1 MDENDKRN
9 QNDEIIL
16 KEELDIN
23 LNDLFTIDFKNLKL
37 FLTTILKN
45 QNKLSQK
52 MNIIESNINDK
63 DKKID
68 KNFSLLNKKI
78 KTIENNYELNS
89 SKLNNLQK
97 GLEDQIKKEE
107 DDKKE
112 LEEKEKTDLD
122 RHKEEPEYLITNS
135 NLEIISNKKSEIA
148 SNESLNA
155 TQQNIERDKE
165 KTTEG
170 RDEDNINKEMEKEME
185 KEIKKDFNIKD
196 IKTEM
201 KSKLDQIEKANEK
214 KNKKAKKNNTIPEEE
229 SNIKSD
235 FIEEE
240 ELKDSLEIKKKP
252 KKEQNLIS
260 SDKNIFDPYRN
271 IPTTVFNKYD
281 ELLTKFPTLLN
292 EFEQIKTR
300 INFVEKWIKT
310 EDKENRVM
318 TFKIGENNTKNVEDI
333 QYLKLLIKDL
343 QNKNINLDTENKQI
357 KKDIDDIKVKLQ
369 DINIFDALKGE
380 KFDQGN
386 IDITKALVMTLEQK
400 VFKKTGLIDEKIKYL
415 EESMNRIEN
424 DTKNVKNIAEI
435 LKLSN
440 EDIKRVIKNLEE
452 LENKNAEDNLNLL
465 NDVHNAINDIKKLKE
480 FETKASESL
489 KNNDSI
495 LEKVQSNLT
504 RNNKRLNEIEELLEE
519 YEPQSPGVD
528 KGQFQRM
535 KNELNESIKDLKRK
549 NLDIDKEIEY
559 LKKHPDLL
567 KAKEDII
574 KLQKE
579 ISVKCNKADYLD
591 LKDKFNEQGVELSN
605 LSDSIEKIQTMT
617 NKSRNEIGFL
627 LKRIENLN
635 ALQVSTRS
643 ALDSLIKKQE
653 ELLFDSSKYLEQ
665 STFNKFLIS
674 LQKEKEANEAN
685 IATINKVLKE
695 MAETIKSKSGSEDMK
710 FFEELINSKLEEL
723 KLYALRKLADKTET
737 FRNIRYLDSQIRHI
751 IDVYIKKEHKHESW
765 LIAKKPLGG
774 YSCASCESYLGE
786 LKNTKEFTPWSKYP
800 NRDDKNYR
808 YGSGFSRMLNMLNLD
823 FKNQLDS
830 IKDNA
835 YESDNEGRNSAEPKS
850 IHSHRF
856 NKNLSGANIFNSQS
870 NSRNV
875 NTNETNRNDPFPLIR
890 LNKASEKNGNE
901 YMSMDLSDNG
911 TNKINESTNLNN
923 DNLIKDDIIRKSDE
937 PHVSKIYR
945 KNKLKNI
952 EFNKKA

>member
-380 KFDQGN
+380 KIDQGN

-452 LENKNAEDNLNLL
+452 LENKKF
-465 NDVHNAINDIKKLKE
+465 IK
-480 FETKASESL
+480 
-489 KNNDSI
+489 
-495 LEKVQSNLT
+495 
-504 RNNKRLNEIEELLEE
+504 
-519 YEPQSPGVD
+519 
-528 KGQFQRM
+528 
-535 KNELNESIKDLKRK
+535 
-549 NLDIDKEIEY
+549 
-559 LKKHPDLL
+559 
-567 KAKEDII
+567 
-574 KLQKE
+574 
-579 ISVKCNKADYLD
+579 
-591 LKDKFNEQGVELSN
+591 
-605 LSDSIEKIQTMT
+605 
-617 NKSRNEIGFL
+617 
-627 LKRIENLN
+627 
-635 ALQVSTRS
+635 
-643 ALDSLIKKQE
+643 
-653 ELLFDSSKYLEQ
+653 
-665 STFNKFLIS
+665 
-674 LQKEKEANEAN
+674 
-685 IATINKVLKE
+685 
-695 MAETIKSKSGSEDMK
+695 
-710 FFEELINSKLEEL
+710 
-723 KLYALRKLADKTET
+723 
-737 FRNIRYLDSQIRHI
+737 
-751 IDVYIKKEHKHESW
+751 
-765 LIAKKPLGG
+765 
-774 YSCASCESYLGE
+774 
-786 LKNTKEFTPWSKYP
+786 
-800 NRDDKNYR
+800 
-808 YGSGFSRMLNMLNLD
+808 
-823 FKNQLDS
+823 
-830 IKDNA
+830 
-835 YESDNEGRNSAEPKS
+835 
-850 IHSHRF
+850 
-856 NKNLSGANIFNSQS
+856 
-870 NSRNV
+870 
-875 NTNETNRNDPFPLIR
+875 
-890 LNKASEKNGNE
+890 
-901 YMSMDLSDNG
+901 
-911 TNKINESTNLNN
+911 
-923 DNLIKDDIIRKSDE
+923 
-937 PHVSKIYR
+937 
-945 KNKLKNI
+945 
-952 EFNKKA
+952 

>member
-380 KFDQGN
+380 KIDQGN

-465 NDVHNAINDIKKLKE
+465 NDVHTAINDIKKLKE

-643 ALDSLIKKQE
+643 I
-653 ELLFDSSKYLEQ
+653 
-665 STFNKFLIS
+665 TF
-674 LQKEKEANEAN
+674 
-685 IATINKVLKE
+685 
-695 MAETIKSKSGSEDMK
+695 
-710 FFEELINSKLEEL
+710 
-723 KLYALRKLADKTET
+723 
-737 FRNIRYLDSQIRHI
+737 
-751 IDVYIKKEHKHESW
+751 
-765 LIAKKPLGG
+765 
-774 YSCASCESYLGE
+774 
-786 LKNTKEFTPWSKYP
+786 
-800 NRDDKNYR
+800 
-808 YGSGFSRMLNMLNLD
+808 
-823 FKNQLDS
+823 
-830 IKDNA
+830 
-835 YESDNEGRNSAEPKS
+835 
-850 IHSHRF
+850 
-856 NKNLSGANIFNSQS
+856 
-870 NSRNV
+870 
-875 NTNETNRNDPFPLIR
+875 
-890 LNKASEKNGNE
+890 
-901 YMSMDLSDNG
+901 
-911 TNKINESTNLNN
+911 
-923 DNLIKDDIIRKSDE
+923 
-937 PHVSKIYR
+937 
-945 KNKLKNI
+945 
-952 EFNKKA
+952 

>member
-1 MDENDKRN
+1 MEENDTKN

-16 KEELDIN
+16 KSELDIN

-37 FLTTILKN
+37 FLTTILTN

-52 MNIIESNINDK
+52 MNIIESNISDK
-63 DKKID
+63 DKEID
-68 KNFSLLNKKI
+68 NNFSLLNKKI
-78 KTIENNYELNS
+78 KIIENNYELNS
-89 SKLNNLQK
+89 SKINNLQK
-97 GLEDQIKKEE
+97 GLEDQIMKEG
-107 DDKKE
+107 D
-112 LEEKEKTDLD
+112 EKEKTDLEG
-122 RHKEEPEYLITNS
+122 HKEEPEYLITNS
-135 NLEIISNKKSEIA
+135 NLEIISNKKSEIG
-148 SNESLNA
+148 SNESLNSA
-155 TQQNIERDKE
+155 QQYLERDKA

-185 KEIKKDFNIKD
+185 KEIKKDFNVKD

-201 KSKLDQIEKANEK
+201 KSKLDQFEKVKEK
-214 KNKKAKKNNTIPEEE
+214 KNKIAKKNNTIPEEE

-235 FIEEE
+235 FIEED
-240 ELKDSLEIKKKP
+240 ELNDSFEIKKKP
-252 KKEQNLIS
+252 KKDQNLS
-260 SDKNIFDPYRN
+260 SSQNNYFDPYKN

-281 ELLTKFPTLLN
+281 ELLTKFPKLLN
-292 EFEQIKTR
+292 EIDLIKAR

-310 EDKENRVM
+310 EDKENRLM
-318 TFKIGENNTKNVEDI
+318 TVKLGENNTKHGEDI

-343 QNKNINLDTENKQI
+343 QNKNINLDKEIQEI
-357 KKDIDDIKVKLQ
+357 KKNIEHMKVKLQ
-369 DINIFDALKGE
+369 DINIFDALKGD

-386 IDITKALVMTLEQK
+386 IDVTKALVTTLEQK
-400 VFKKTGLIDEKIKYL
+400 FFKKTGLIDEKIKYL
-415 EESMNRIEN
+415 EESMNRLGN

-440 EDIKRVIKNLEE
+440 EDIKRVLKNLEE
-452 LENKNAEDNLNLL
+452 LENKNAEDNLNLI
-465 NDVHNAINDIKKLKE
+465 NDVHTAIQDIKKLKA

-495 LEKVQSNLT
+495 LGKVQSNLT
-504 RNNKRLNEIEELLEE
+504 RNNEKLNEIEEILED
-519 YEPQSPGVD
+519 YEPQSSGVE
-528 KGQFQRM
+528 KGQIHKL
-535 KNELNESIKDLKRK
+535 KNELNEALKDLKRK

-567 KAKEDII
+567 KTKEDII

-579 ISVKCNKADYLD
+579 LSLKCNKADYLD
-591 LKDKFNEQGVELSN
+591 LKDKFDEQGVELSN
-605 LSDSIEKIQTMT
+605 LSDNIEKLQTMS
-617 NKSRNEIGFL
+617 NKNKNEIGFL

-635 ALQVSTRS
+635 ALQISTRS
-643 ALDSLIKKQE
+643 ALDSLIKQQE
-653 ELLFDSSKYLEQ
+653 EFLFDSSKYLEQ
-665 STFNKFLIS
+665 STFNNFLITF
-674 LQKEKEANEAN
+674 QKEKEANQAN
-685 IATINKVLKE
+685 IGTINKVLKE
-695 MAETIKSKSGSEDMK
+695 MAETLKSKTGSEDMK

-723 KLYALRKLADKTET
+723 KLYSIRKLADKTET
-737 FRNIRYLDSQIRHI
+737 SRNIRYLDSQIRHI

-765 LIAKKPLGG
+765 LIAKKPMGG

-823 FKNQLDS
+823 LKNQLDS

-850 IHSHRF
+850 VHSHRF
-856 NKNLSGANIFNSQS
+856 NKNLSRANLFNSQV

-875 NTNETNRNDPFPLIR
+875 NTNETNKNEPFPPIR
-890 LNKASEKNGNE
+890 LKKTSEKNGKEN
-901 YMSMDLSDNG
+901 MSMDLSDNV

-923 DNLIKDDIIRKSDE
+923 DNLIKDDIIRKSKE
-937 PHVSKIYR
+937 PHVFKIYR
-945 KNKLKNI
+945 KNKMKNI
-952 EFNKKA
+952 EFNKKS

>member
-196 IKTEM
+196 IKTEI

-357 KKDIDDIKVKLQ
+357 KKDIDNIKVKLQ

-380 KFDQGN
+380 KIDQGN

-452 LENKNAEDNLNLL
+452 LENKNAE
-465 NDVHNAINDIKKLKE
+465 
-480 FETKASESL
+480 
-489 KNNDSI
+489 
-495 LEKVQSNLT
+495 
-504 RNNKRLNEIEELLEE
+504 
-519 YEPQSPGVD
+519 
-528 KGQFQRM
+528 
-535 KNELNESIKDLKRK
+535 
-549 NLDIDKEIEY
+549 
-559 LKKHPDLL
+559 
-567 KAKEDII
+567 
-574 KLQKE
+574 
-579 ISVKCNKADYLD
+579 
-591 LKDKFNEQGVELSN
+591 
-605 LSDSIEKIQTMT
+605 
-617 NKSRNEIGFL
+617 
-627 LKRIENLN
+627 EN
-635 ALQVSTRS
+635 
-643 ALDSLIKKQE
+643 
-653 ELLFDSSKYLEQ
+653 
-665 STFNKFLIS
+665 
-674 LQKEKEANEAN
+674 
-685 IATINKVLKE
+685 
-695 MAETIKSKSGSEDMK
+695 
-710 FFEELINSKLEEL
+710 
-723 KLYALRKLADKTET
+723 
-737 FRNIRYLDSQIRHI
+737 
-751 IDVYIKKEHKHESW
+751 
-765 LIAKKPLGG
+765 
-774 YSCASCESYLGE
+774 
-786 LKNTKEFTPWSKYP
+786 
-800 NRDDKNYR
+800 
-808 YGSGFSRMLNMLNLD
+808 
-823 FKNQLDS
+823 
-830 IKDNA
+830 
-835 YESDNEGRNSAEPKS
+835 
-850 IHSHRF
+850 
-856 NKNLSGANIFNSQS
+856 
-870 NSRNV
+870 
-875 NTNETNRNDPFPLIR
+875 
-890 LNKASEKNGNE
+890 
-901 YMSMDLSDNG
+901 
-911 TNKINESTNLNN
+911 
-923 DNLIKDDIIRKSDE
+923 
-937 PHVSKIYR
+937 
-945 KNKLKNI
+945 
-952 EFNKKA
+952 